1 MDTLLAFGAADQAD
15 GALWT
20 SIGVATAGGGG
31 AVLTRGGVGASEGQ
45 LLLVNSGALWVPV
58 AGLLTGLTLDIDP
71 ENIARDVLV
80 LNLVGLGLGAAL
92 CSAYDPYDVLKD
104 EEDILFTGAGL
115 TLVSTGGTYF
125 GAAAVTDRFGVNEA
139 QASMFSA
146 SVFWAVLNG
155 ASGAVVA
162 DSGLRGGPWSTLV
175 GGWTGQ
181 ALGALSAAH
190 ANRTAGQ
197 VSLMNSGGVW
207 LGAKAL
213 LVLKALGVREGYAL
227 WGTVAA
233 DAGLLTGYA
242 LATYTASGRRM
253 SRARARWLDLG
264 ALAGGLAP
272 PAALFRVWGPEDNE
286 RAWYLSAIA
295 VGVPVGLG
303 VAWHLTRDMDAGAPA
318 AAAGDAAPLMLP
330 LVSGA
335 F

>member
-1 MDTLLAFGAADQAD
+1 M
-15 GALWT
+15 
-20 SIGVATAGGGG
+20 
-31 AVLTRGGVGASEGQ
+31 
-45 LLLVNSGALWVPV
+45 
-58 AGLLTGLTLDIDP
+58 
-71 ENIARDVLV
+71 
-80 LNLVGLGLGAAL
+80 
-92 CSAYDPYDVLKD
+92 
-104 EEDILFTGAGL
+104 
-115 TLVSTGGTYF
+115 
-125 GAAAVTDRFGVNEA
+125 
-139 QASMFSA
+139 
-146 SVFWAVLNG
+146 LNG
-155 ASGAVVA
+155 ASGAVVT
-162 DSGLRGGPWSTLV
+162 DSGLRGGLWSTLV

-181 ALGALSAAH
+181 ALGVLSAAH

-197 VSLMNSGGVW
+197 VSLMNAGGVW
-207 LGAKAL
+207 LGAEAL
-213 LVLKALGVREGYAL
+213 LVIKALGVREGYAL

-264 ALAGGLAP
+264 ALAGGLAA
-272 PAALFRVWGPEDNE
+272 PAALFMVWGPEDIE

-318 AAAGDAAPLMLP
+318 ATAGDAAPLMLP

>member
-1 MDTLLAFGAADQAD
+1 MRWFALQALCLALL
-15 GALWT
+15 W
-20 SIGVATAGGGG
+20 
-31 AVLTRGGVGASEGQ
+31 
-45 LLLVNSGALWVPV
+45 PV
-58 AGLLTGLTLDIDP
+58 ASLAGPSRAGRAEALITATTFGFYQGLAGTGLL
-71 ENIARDVLV
+71 
-80 LNLVGLGLGAAL
+80 
-92 CSAYDPYDVLKD
+92 YDYDVLKD

-115 TLVSTGGTYF
+115 TLVSTVGTYF

-155 ASGAVVA
+155 ASGAVVT
-162 DSGLRGGPWSTLV
+162 DSGLSGALWSTLV

-181 ALGALSAAH
+181 ALGVLSAAH
-190 ANRTAGQ
+190 ADRTAGQ

-207 LGAKAL
+207 LGAEAL
-213 LVLKALGVREGYAL
+213 LLMKAVGVREGYAL

-253 SRARARWLDLG
+253 SRTRARWLDLG
-264 ALAGGLAP
+264 ALAGGLAA
-272 PAALFRVWGPEDNE
+272 PAALFMVWGPEDNE

-303 VAWHLTRDMDAGAPA
+303 VAWQLTRHIDA
-318 AAAGDAAPLMLP
+318 AAPEAAHEAAPLMLP